1 MNGIWDIMLFLL
13 HINIM
18 FIFISIFICILK
30 QLTLGESS
38 RKLFRDTTLF
48 KLSCFMV
55 YKFLSY
61 T

>member
-1 MNGIWDIMLFLL
+1 MGYNVISVTYKYYVYLYI
-13 HINIM
+13 HIY
-18 FIFISIFICILK
+18 K

-48 KLSCFMV
+48 KLSYFMV